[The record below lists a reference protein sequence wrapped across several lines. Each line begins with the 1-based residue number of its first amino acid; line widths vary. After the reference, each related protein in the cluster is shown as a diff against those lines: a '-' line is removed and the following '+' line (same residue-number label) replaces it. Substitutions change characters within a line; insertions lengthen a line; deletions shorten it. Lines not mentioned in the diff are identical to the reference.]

1 MNAGADVKT
10 VVAGMVVAAASI
22 AAACSERPRAA
33 EPERAPAKVSIGQ
46 VAMAR
51 VATRFEAGGIVR
63 ASGTALV
70 ASRIAA
76 PIARVHVRAGD
87 RVRRGA
93 VLVTLDAREVQANR
107 TRAAAAS
114 LSAAEAA
121 RAAEA
126 DVRAADSTL
135 VLARAT
141 HDRISALHTKR
152 SATAQELDQAVAALA
167 AADAQAAG
175 ARARQAAA
183 NAARDAAEA
192 AADSADIGTTYAV
205 LRAPFDGIVTERLA
219 DPGSMALPGTTLL
232 VLEDPSAF
240 RLETQIDEARAAL
253 VAAGQA
259 VEVRIDTTD
268 AGSEAWIRGRVI
280 ELARVDP
287 ASHSFLIKVELP
299 ATPGLRSGL
308 FGRARFAGATR
319 QTLTVPRSAVV
330 RRGQLTFVFLLDD
343 DRRARLRPV
352 SVAAVDDHL
361 VEALAG
367 LRERDAIVLTP
378 PASLTDGTRLEEGRP

>member
-10 VVAGMVVAAASI
+10 VVAGIVVVTASI

-46 VAMAR
+46 VAMAD
-51 VATRFEAGGIVR
+51 VATRFETGGIVR
-63 ASGTALV
+63 ASGTALI

-76 PIARVHVRAGD
+76 PIAHVHVRAGD
-87 RVRRGA
+87 QVRHGA
-93 VLVTLDAREVQANR
+93 VLMTLDAREVRANR
-107 TRAAAAS
+107 TRATAAS
-114 LSAAEAA
+114 VSAAEAT

-141 HDRISALHTKR
+141 HDRISGLHAKR
-152 SATAQELDQAVAALA
+152 SATAQELDQAVAAFA
-167 AADAQAAG
+167 AADAQATG
-175 ARARQAAA
+175 ARARLAAA
-183 NAARDAAEA
+183 NASREAAEA
-192 AADSADIGTTYAV
+192 AADSAEIGTTYAV

-219 DPGSMALPGTTLL
+219 DAGSTALPGATLL

-253 VAAGQA
+253 IAAGQT
-259 VEVRIDTTD
+259 VEVRLNTD
-268 AGSEAWIRGRVI
+268 PDAWIRGRVV
-280 ELARVDP
+280 EVARVDP
-287 ASHSFLIKVELP
+287 ASHSFLVKVELP
-299 ATPGLRSGL
+299 LAAGMRSGL

-319 QTLTVPRSAVV
+319 RTLTVPQSALV
-330 RRGQLTFVFLLDD
+330 RRGQLTFVFVVDG

-352 SVAAVDDHL
+352 SVAAVGGDR

-367 LRERDAIVLTP
+367 LHERDAIVLTP
-378 PASLTDGTRLEEGRP
+378 PASLTDGTRVEEGRP